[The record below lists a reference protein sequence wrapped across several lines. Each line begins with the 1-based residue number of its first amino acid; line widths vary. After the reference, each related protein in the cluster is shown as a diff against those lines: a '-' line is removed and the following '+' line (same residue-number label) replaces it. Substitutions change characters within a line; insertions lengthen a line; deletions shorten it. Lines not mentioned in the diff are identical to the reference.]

1 MSEERKLQ
9 EKEELLRQ
17 KLEKIHAMEQEI
29 QEKEKNLRLRE
40 KSKKQI
46 ILRLSRHSGRKS
58 PAGQTKIFVPSTGR
72 SNFFSRNV
80 SVRGKKAVIPN
91 DCSKQAEAK
100 GREARSPESFPFL
113 SERSLKMGR
122 QAPDDT

>member
-46 ILRLSRHSGRKS
+46 ILRLSPTLWEEIARWADEDFRSINGQIEFLLTECVRQRK
-58 PAGQTKIFVPSTGR
+58 K
-72 SNFFSRNV
+72 SRN
-80 SVRGKKAVIPN
+80 
-91 DCSKQAEAK
+91 SK
-100 GREARSPESFPFL
+100 
-113 SERSLKMGR
+113 
-122 QAPDDT
+122 